1 HAVFTPTAT
10 ADGFRDD
17 GAHRAAHAPV
27 YRTYVSTEAD
37 PMYPAATE
45 GVDDSIEDAED
56 RHALLRGLA
65 LTGFLAEEFFAD
77 GGGTDEAYFGASRV
91 VVLSASSKTAL
102 GFADRAARRGG
113 VDVVGVTSAGNR
125 EMVEATGFYDVV
137 VSYDEIA
144 TLATDGGAVSID
156 MAGNP
161 AALAAVH
168 DHFGDGLA
176 YSMTVGRSH
185 HDAEASTEIE
195 MAGPA
200 PQLFFAPSEV
210 SRRSEQWGREEYGRR
225 CADAIA
231 GFATASHA
239 WLTVE
244 HRTGAEG
251 AQGAW
256 ADVHAGSVAPSVG
269 LVARVGGA
277 R

>member
-1 HAVFTPTAT
+1 
-10 ADGFRDD
+10 
-17 GAHRAAHAPV
+17 
-27 YRTYVSTEAD
+27 
-37 PMYPAATE
+37 
-45 GVDDSIEDAED
+45 
-56 RHALLRGLA
+56 
-65 LTGFLAEEFFAD
+65 
-77 GGGTDEAYFGASRV
+77 
-91 VVLSASSKTAL
+91 
-102 GFADRAARRGG
+102 
-113 VDVVGVTSAGNR
+113 
-125 EMVEATGFYDVV
+125 
-137 VSYDEIA
+137 
-144 TLATDGGAVSID
+144 
-156 MAGNP
+156 
-161 AALAAVH
+161 
-168 DHFGDGLA
+168 
-176 YSMTVGRSH
+176 MTVGRSH